1 MGVAV
6 EGHDRGE
13 VTLALTLSAM
23 RECTDPAAVVDDA
36 REWSRYV
43 AVVGRQPETVRAF
56 ATAQDLAWTFE
67 FDGDKWQTMEQI
79 RTTVPSPRY
88 VFVGVTD
95 EDRTIAMHLDWEFL
109 RLEEAAAR
117 ADWARSAKASL
128 LSKTLASPVWP
139 GCRSSSGA
147 ISRSSGVSD
156 AVTGS
161 ACDGAPRAFLAKL
174 P

>member
-117 ADWARSAKASL
+117 ADWA
-128 LSKTLASPVWP
+128 LATEEPSGLRNRLADLWP
-139 GCRSSSGA
+139 
-147 ISRSSGVSD
+147 
-156 AVTGS
+156 
-161 ACDGAPRAFLAKL
+161 F
-174 P
+174 